1 MGAAAYDLDDI
12 SNTHA
17 HLSNHCLAVDHP
29 DYGKYEPTNELWY
42 SQFDAWLQ
50 KTRGKRFEE
59 AILPQIRHITVH
71 TLLAAKEELENA
83 DPQRD
88 GCVSF
93 QLCEIQILGSCLGCS
108 GCAKP
113 PSSFLRNRRQDIES
127 AGGLCLAGGL
137 DYMVDADLTVQ
148 LLEAN
153 VSPACADALLPQFAE
168 DFVQTILDPLF
179 PPAPTVKAEAK
190 HVESGA
196 FKRGFETLWRPADGA
211 GTQA

>member
-1 MGAAAYDLDDI
+1 MGAAPYDLDDI

-50 KTRGKRFEE
+50 KTRGKRFDE

-93 QLCEIQILGSCLGCS
+93 QLCEIQIYSAPASDTAAAQSRHHPSCAVGVRILRVRV
-108 GCAKP
+108 GCAW
-113 PSSFLRNRRQDIES
+113 Q
-127 AGGLCLAGGL
+127 GGW
-137 DYMVDADLTVQ
+137 T
-148 LLEAN
+148 
-153 VSPACADALLPQFAE
+153 
-168 DFVQTILDPLF
+168 TWW
-179 PPAPTVKAEAK
+179 T
-190 HVESGA
+190 
-196 FKRGFETLWRPADGA
+196 RT
-211 GTQA
+211 

>member
-1 MGAAAYDLDDI
+1 VGAASYDLDDI

-59 AILPQIRHITVH
+59 AILPQIRFITVH

-93 QLCEIQILGSCLGCS
+93 QLCKSHSPPCMQRLRKKPNRLAQAFDSAS
-108 GCAKP
+108 G
-113 PSSFLRNRRQDIES
+113 F
-127 AGGLCLAGGL
+127 
-137 DYMVDADLTVQ
+137 
-148 LLEAN
+148 
-153 VSPACADALLPQFAE
+153 
-168 DFVQTILDPLF
+168 
-179 PPAPTVKAEAK
+179 
-190 HVESGA
+190 
-196 FKRGFETLWRPADGA
+196 
-211 GTQA
+211 

>member
-1 MGAAAYDLDDI
+1 MLVLRRCNRTTRSCSVSRRSSSAGRCFQGTLLKALLCTDREGVLRVGAASYDLEDI

-88 GCVSF
+88 ACVSF
-93 QLCEIQILGSCLGCS
+93 QLCEIQILGSCLGYSRLCKS
-108 GCAKP
+108 HHPSCAIGVRILRVRVGCAW
-113 PSSFLRNRRQDIES
+113 Q
-127 AGGLCLAGGL
+127 GGW
-137 DYMVDADLTVQ
+137 T
-148 LLEAN
+148 
-153 VSPACADALLPQFAE
+153 
-168 DFVQTILDPLF
+168 TWWTRI
-179 PPAPTVKAEAK
+179 
-190 HVESGA
+190 
-196 FKRGFETLWRPADGA
+196 
-211 GTQA
+211 